1 MAINGDDND
10 PTRAPADAKA
20 GKLEKFQGTLYF
32 VGTYLIR
39 IYR

>member
-20 GKLEKFQGTLYF
+20 GKLEKFQSYLF
-32 VGTYLIR
+32 VGGS
-39 IYR
+39 

>member
-20 GKLEKFQGTLYF
+20 GKLEKIQD
-32 VGTYLIR
+32 YLCVEVVR
-39 IYR
+39 

>member
-20 GKLEKFQGTLYF
+20 GKIREMGE
-32 VGTYLIR
+32 IR
-39 IYR
+39 ILKKIVKLK

>member
-20 GKLEKFQGTLYF
+20 GKLEKCHGYLF
-32 VGTYLIR
+32 VGGS
-39 IYR
+39 

>member
-20 GKLEKFQGTLYF
+20 VKIRKMGEITILKKIVKLK
-32 VGTYLIR
+32 
-39 IYR
+39 